1 MEKRLSERLRSK
13 SVVPKSPPKLNSNI
27 SKRRRKSTEV
37 NKSTA
42 KKTKAPAQ
50 IPVTRKNSNVN
61 MPIAMLRH
69 MNAVEML
76 SDAIEWT
83 IDEVLSYLTH
93 QGFSKQDVNKFKF
106 HEIDGNALLKV
117 KREDLKVLNL
127 KLGTFVK
134 LWETIEKVQLNARKD

>member
-1 MEKRLSERLRSK
+1 
-13 SVVPKSPPKLNSNI
+13 
-27 SKRRRKSTEV
+27 
-37 NKSTA
+37 
-42 KKTKAPAQ
+42 
-50 IPVTRKNSNVN
+50 
-61 MPIAMLRH
+61 MPIAICAMLRH